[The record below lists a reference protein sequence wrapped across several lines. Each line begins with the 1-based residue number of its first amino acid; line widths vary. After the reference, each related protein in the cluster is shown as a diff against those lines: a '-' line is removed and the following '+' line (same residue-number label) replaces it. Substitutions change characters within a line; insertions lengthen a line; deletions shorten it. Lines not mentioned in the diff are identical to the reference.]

1 MADNLINPGA
11 GRGILGNT
19 GQAPV
24 WAGLAGAGR
33 GSGGNTGHSPE
44 WAGGAGGGRGGQGGP
59 AFGERD
65 VPGVPDGAEPVE
77 FPEVETLY
85 LNADGVNES
94 TSEESMRV
102 RIRVPGKYL
111 VDSTTGPGGQLA
123 NIGGIIFPFTPSIS
137 FDVKADYT
145 ASNPL
150 HSNFPINFYQR
161 SSIGPITISGKFSV
175 ENWVDAGMYLSTV
188 TLLKALT
195 RMRSGGSTGDRDS
208 GAPPPV
214 CRLDAYGEYMLKN
227 VPVAITSFRVELP
240 DGVDYFIYDSEFYG
254 KASVPVVS
262 TIAVTC
268 LPMYSRSE
276 MQSFSVTGYLNGSF
290 AGKGFI

>member
-1 MADNLINPGA
+1 MPIQYDQ
-11 GRGILGNT
+11 LGNVIQGT
-19 GQAPV
+19 EGSLGGSSGIDINQQA
-24 WAGLAGAGR
+24 AARIKRQGA
-33 GSGGNTGHSPE
+33 TP
-44 WAGGAGGGRGGQGGP
+44 
-59 AFGERD
+59 FGERD

-77 FPEVETLY
+77 LPEVETAY

-111 VDSTTGPGGQLA
+111 VDSTSGPDDQLA
-123 NIGGIIFPFTPSIS
+123 NLGGIIFPFTPSIS

-145 ASNPL
+145 SSNPL

-161 SSIGPITISGKFSV
+161 SSIGSISISGKFSV
-175 ENWVDAGMYLSTV
+175 ENWVDAGMYLSTIK
-188 TLLKALT
+188 LLKALT
-195 RMRSGGSTGDRDS
+195 RMRSGGSTGDFDS
-208 GAPPPV
+208 GAPPPI
-214 CRLDAYGEYMLKN
+214 CRLDAYGEFMLKN

-240 DGVDYFIYDSEFYG
+240 DSVDYFIYDSKYYG
-254 KASVPVVS
+254 KASVPVMS

-276 MQSFSVTGYLNGSF
+276 MQEFSVTGYLSGAL
-290 AGKGFI
+290 AGRGFI